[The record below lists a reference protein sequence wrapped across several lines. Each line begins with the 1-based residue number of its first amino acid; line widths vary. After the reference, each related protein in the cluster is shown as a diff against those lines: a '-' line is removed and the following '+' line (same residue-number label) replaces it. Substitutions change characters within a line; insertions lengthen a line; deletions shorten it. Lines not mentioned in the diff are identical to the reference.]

1 MEAMA
6 SGVYGSGTEGVAARH
21 LGEDAVRKILV
32 VDDDVPL
39 AEMIGE
45 YLRPEGFCVDLVHDG
60 AEAMTMPLTGYDL
73 VILDL
78 MLPNRSGF
86 EVLKAYRRGGGTPV
100 ILLTARDTE
109 TDRVVGLEIGAD
121 DYIPKPFNPREL
133 VARVRAV
140 LRRTNNAAVVPTEIR
155 LGDLAVN
162 PAARLATLG
171 GTALD
176 LTTAEFNLLER
187 LLQRAGTAVSRDE
200 LARAA
205 LGRQYGDGIDRNVDT
220 LVSKLRRKLGGD
232 DRIKTVRNTGYLYA
246 VPPEAG

>member
-1 MEAMA
+1 MEALRPL
-6 SGVYGSGTEGVAARH
+6 VYGPPARERAAPPGAGNDGMR
-21 LGEDAVRKILV
+21 RILV

-45 YLRPEGFCVDLVHDG
+45 YLRPEGFSVDLLHDG
-60 AEAMTMPLTGYDL
+60 GVAYSTPPTNYDL
-73 VILDL
+73 VVLDV

-86 EVLKAYRRGGGTPV
+86 EVLKAYRRGGAIPV
-100 ILLTARDTE
+100 ILLTARDNE

-140 LRRTNNAAVVPTEIR
+140 LRRAGAAAPAELR
-155 LGDLAVN
+155 LGDVVLS
-162 PAARLATLG
+162 PAARLATQAG
-171 GTALD
+171 AAID

-187 LLQRAGTAVSRDE
+187 LLLKAGTTVSRDE

-205 LGRQYGDGIDRNVDT
+205 LGRQYGEGIDRNVDT
-220 LVSKLRRKLGGD
+220 LVSKLRRKLGGEE
-232 DRIKTVRNTGYLYA
+232 RIKTIRNLGYLFA
-246 VPPEAG
+246 VPPGA

>member
-1 MEAMA
+1 M
-6 SGVYGSGTEGVAARH
+6 R
-21 LGEDAVRKILV
+21 RILV

-45 YLRPEGFCVDLVHDG
+45 YLLPEGFRVDLVHDG
-60 AEAMTMPLTGYDL
+60 AEAMTMPMENYDL
-73 VILDL
+73 VVLDV

-86 EVLKAYRRGGGTPV
+86 EVLKAFRQAGSVPV

-109 TDRVVGLEIGAD
+109 TDRIVGLEIGAD

-140 LRRTNNAAVVPTEIR
+140 LRRTGSNRTVNPALPAELR
-155 LGDLAVN
+155 LGDLSLN
-162 PAARLATLG
+162 PAARLTTLR
-171 GTALD
+171 GTPLD

-205 LGRQYGDGIDRNVDT
+205 LGRLYGEGIDRNVDT
-220 LVSKLRRKLGGD
+220 LVSKLRRKLGAG

-246 VPPEAG
+246 VLPDAG